1 MTEAP
6 LTRRERDVMDLIY
19 AQPDLSVSEINDKL
33 IDDSSYS
40 STRALLARLV
50 AKGHLTTS
58 KHGAR
63 YLYRP
68 QADQRQVGTTAV
80 RRVMDT
86 FFGGSPAATI
96 DAVLGFASDR
106 LSDEER
112 EELLQMLAS
121 ADSKPQRGR
130 AS

>member
-1 MTEAP
+1 MEAP

-19 AQPDLSVSEINDKL
+19 AQPELSVSEINEKL
-33 IDDSSYS
+33 ADDSSYS

-58 KHGAR
+58 KQGAR

-68 QADQRQVGTTAV
+68 QADQHQVGVTAV

-106 LSDEER
+106 LTEQER
-112 EELLQMLAS
+112 EELLHMLAA
-121 ADSKPQRGR
+121 ADATTRKNP
-130 AS
+130 

>member
-1 MTEAP
+1 MEAP

-19 AQPDLSVSEINDKL
+19 AQPGLSVSEINEKL
-33 IDDSSYS
+33 ADDSSYS

-58 KHGAR
+58 KQGAR

-68 QADQRQVGTTAV
+68 QADHHQVGVTAV

-106 LSDEER
+106 LTEQER
-112 EELLQMLAS
+112 EELLHMLAA
-121 ADSKPQRGR
+121 ADAPSRQNP
-130 AS
+130 